1 VLAERVLAG
10 DSADATSRIDAIVL
24 AVLGRLPT
32 LRERQILGTLWEEQ
46 RNWFREHPEEATR
59 LVSVGEQLRREG
71 LPADELAAL
80 TVVAATC
87 LNHDEFVMKR

>member
-1 VLAERVLAG
+1 MA
-10 DSADATSRIDAIVL
+10 RIDAIVL

-32 LRERQILGTLWEEQ
+32 ARERPILGTLWEEQ
-46 RNWFREHPEEATR
+46 RMWFREHPAEAIQ
-59 LVSVGEQLRREG
+59 LLSVGEQPRREA